1 MHSPV
6 QPAIRHLISPSRKRV
21 RDDMATLFNRI
32 QSLYECYNELLW
44 LREQVAA
51 LDRRQAQK
59 GAAKSAKPGGKRS
72 PKNQRRRAPPVRR
85 RRAVKRS

>member
-1 MHSPV
+1 
-6 QPAIRHLISPSRKRV
+6 
-21 RDDMATLFNRI
+21 MATLFNRI

-51 LDRRQAQK
+51 LDCRQAQK